1 MAILA
6 GIWFLPKQKTKPEKE
21 WGLNSS
27 QNKIKEN
34 KIYKEKEN
42 KLETEI
48 LKNKGR
54 KMRYRFFF
62 SFDFWLLQEKKLNTW
77 KV

>member
-1 MAILA
+1 
-6 GIWFLPKQKTKPEKE
+6 
-21 WGLNSS
+21 LNSS

-62 SFDFWLLQEKKLNTW
+62 SFDF
-77 KV
+77 